1 MQSKP
6 LEILF
11 EFLPNLAT
19 SFIFKLK
26 EQNRM
31 HALQDKSE
39 KLQSGE
45 NHLEP
50 SNRLF
55 WQEYLTLLCSILVS
69 S

>member
-50 SNRLF
+50 CNRLF
-55 WQEYLTLLCSILVS
+55 WQEF
-69 S
+69 